1 MVHFM
6 VQSGCVRAAPVV
18 FTGFERVV
26 VPRDSN
32 ELAQ

>member
-6 VQSGCVRAAPVV
+6 VQSGCARAASVV
-18 FTGFERVV
+18 FTGFEKVV